1 MHMNPEPLRPIH
13 CVGFF
18 LYAFGHVTDGEITYE
33 EKEQIIKQL
42 KIWSPEDVCPDFNAL
57 VTEIVDWYVDVYSAG
72 KDEMQKTVWYCAG
85 SIKDFFDA
93 QPSTGASI
101 VKKQFV
107 DALVEI
113 ARVDGI
119 IKDSEKA
126 WLTAICGI
134 FNVDIPNI

>member
-1 MHMNPEPLRPIH
+1 MKPDPLRPIH
-13 CVGFF
+13 CIGFF

-42 KIWSPEDVCPDFNAL
+42 KIWSPKDVCPDFDAL
-57 VTEIVDWYVDVYSAG
+57 VSEIVEWYADVYNSGQA
-72 KDEMQKTVWYCAG
+72 EMQKTVWYCAG

-93 QPSTGASI
+93 QPTGGASI
-101 VKKQFV
+101 AKKQYV

-113 ARVDGI
+113 ARVDGV

-126 WLTAICGI
+126 WLNNIS
-134 FNVDIPNI
+134 NVLEVETPDV

>member
-1 MHMNPEPLRPIH
+1 MKPEPLRPIH

-42 KIWSPEDVCPDFNAL
+42 KIWSPEPVCPDFNAL
-57 VTEIVDWYVDVYSAG
+57 VTEIVDWYVDVYDSGQA
-72 KDEMQKTVWYCAG
+72 EMQKTVGFCAG
-85 SIKDFFDA
+85 SIKDFFNS
-93 QPSTGASI
+93 QPSGGASI

-113 ARVDGI
+113 TKVDGE
-119 IKDSEKA
+119 IKESEKA
-126 WLTAICGI
+126 WLNNIS
-134 FNVDIPNI
+134 NVLEVETPDV

>member
-1 MHMNPEPLRPIH
+1 MKPDPLRPIH
-13 CVGFF
+13 CIGFF
-18 LYAFGHVTDGEITYE
+18 LYAFGHITDGEITFE

-57 VTEIVDWYVDVYSAG
+57 IAEIVDWYADVYDSGQA
-72 KDEMQKTVWYCAG
+72 EMQKTVGFCAG
-85 SIKDFFDA
+85 SIKNFFDA
-93 QPSTGASI
+93 QEQTTAEM

-126 WLTAICGI
+126 WLNNIS
-134 FNVDIPNI
+134 NVLEVETHDV

>member
-1 MHMNPEPLRPIH
+1 MKPDPLRPIH
-13 CVGFF
+13 CIGFF

-42 KIWSPEDVCPDFNAL
+42 KIWSPEDVCPDFDAL
-57 VTEIVDWYVDVYSAG
+57 VSEIVEWYADVYNSGQA
-72 KDEMQKTVWYCAG
+72 EMQKTVWYCAG

-113 ARVDGI
+113 ARVDAE
-119 IKDSEKA
+119 IKESEKA
-126 WLTAICGI
+126 WLNNIS
-134 FNVDIPNI
+134 NVLEVETPDV

>member
-1 MHMNPEPLRPIH
+1 M
-13 CVGFF
+13 
-18 LYAFGHVTDGEITYE
+18 
-33 EKEQIIKQL
+33 

-57 VTEIVDWYVDVYSAG
+57 IAEIVDWYADVYDSGQA
-72 KDEMQKTVWYCAG
+72 EMQKTVGFCAG
-85 SIKDFFDA
+85 SIKIFFDA
-93 QPSTGASI
+93 QEQTTAEM

-126 WLTAICGI
+126 WLNNIY
-134 FNVDIPNI
+134 NVLEVDAPDV

>member
-1 MHMNPEPLRPIH
+1 MKPKPLRPIH
-13 CVGFF
+13 CIGFF
-18 LYAFGHVTDGEITYE
+18 LYAFGHETDGEITYE

-57 VTEIVDWYVDVYSAG
+57 IAEIVEWYADVYDSGQA
-72 KDEMQKTVWYCAG
+72 EMQKTVGFCAG
-85 SIKDFFDA
+85 SIKNFFDA
-93 QPSTGASI
+93 QEQTTAEM

-126 WLTAICGI
+126 WLNNIS
-134 FNVDIPNI
+134 NVLEVETHDV

>member
-1 MHMNPEPLRPIH
+1 MKPDPLRPIH
-13 CVGFF
+13 CIGFF
-18 LYAFGHVTDGEITYE
+18 LYAFGHITDGEITFE

-57 VTEIVDWYVDVYSAG
+57 IAEIVDWYADVYDSGQA
-72 KDEMQKTVWYCAG
+72 EMQKTVGFCAG
-85 SIKDFFDA
+85 SIKNFFDA
-93 QPSTGASI
+93 QEQTTAEM

-126 WLTAICGI
+126 WLNNIS
-134 FNVDIPNI
+134 NVLEVETPDV

>member
-1 MHMNPEPLRPIH
+1 MKPKPLRPIH
-13 CVGFF
+13 CIGFF
-18 LYAFGHVTDGEITYE
+18 LYAFGHIADGEITYE

-42 KIWSPEDVCPDFNAL
+42 KIWSAEDVCPDFDAL
-57 VTEIVDWYVDVYSAG
+57 VSEIVEWYADVYNYGRA
-72 KDEMQKTVWYCAG
+72 EMQKTVWYCAG
-85 SIKDFFDA
+85 SIKDFFAA

-113 ARVDGI
+113 ARVDGE

-126 WLTAICGI
+126 WL
-134 FNVDIPNI
+134 NNISNILNIETPDV

>member
-1 MHMNPEPLRPIH
+1 MKPKPLRPIH
-13 CVGFF
+13 CIGFF
-18 LYAFGHVTDGEITYE
+18 LYAFGHVTDGEITHE

-42 KIWSPEDVCPDFNAL
+42 KIWSPESVCPDFDAL
-57 VTEIVDWYVDVYSAG
+57 VSEIVEWYVDVYSAG

-93 QPSTGASI
+93 QPSDGASI

-113 ARVDGI
+113 ARVDGE
-119 IKDSEKA
+119 IKESEEA
-126 WLTAICGI
+126 WLDNIC
-134 FNVDIPNI
+134 NVLDIDTPDV